1 MTAASVTVRPMEK
14 AGVVEKLSTL
24 DRFLPL
30 WIFLAMA
37 IGVGLGY
44 VYPNIA
50 EISDSM
56 RIDTVSF
63 PIAVGLLWMMYPV
76 LAKVKYEELGKVGH
90 GLEAVQRVVWS
101 STGLSARSSCSPSPG
116 SFCPTKRTIAPD

>member
-1 MTAASVTVRPMEK
+1 MASASMRAAPVEKASVVGR
-14 AGVVEKLSTL
+14 LSTL

-30 WIFLAMA
+30 WIFLAMG

-44 VYPNIA
+44 VYPGISKIA
-50 EISDSM
+50 DSM

-76 LAKVKYEELGKVGH
+76 LA
-90 GLEAVQRVVWS
+90 
-101 STGLSARSSCSPSPG
+101 
-116 SFCPTKRTIAPD
+116 